1 MVVTQINRKDNRKEM
16 IRLICKECGK
26 IQQVH
31 LAVGENKGKTIRTL
45 YTHYAACPR
54 CKRIFDWQHPQVIIR
69 D

>member
-1 MVVTQINRKDNRKEM
+1 M

-31 LAVGENKGKTIRTL
+31 LAVGENNGKTIRTL
-45 YTHYAACPR
+45 YTHYAACSR
-54 CKRIFDWQHPQVIIR
+54 CTRIFDWRHPQVIIR